1 MIENGRGGIEH
12 IVVAAG
18 LVSRSQL
25 NKLFSEKKGS
35 GKRLTRLMIEKGLV
49 SEQELQGLI
58 EEKYGIKKISLQKF
72 KPVPHL
78 ISAFPSELAL
88 KRRMI
93 PLAMRKGK
101 LVLAMSDPLDL
112 AAVDDAAR
120 CSGCE
125 IMPVMAEEGEINY
138 LLTQLYSI
146 SNENNTHQT
155 NNERNKA
162 QTEERERLSALEDAP
177 VVKMVNTLIERAVEE
192 GASDI
197 HLEPASKT
205 LRIRFRVD
213 GVLHDLPSS
222 PLSSAAH
229 IISRVKIMANL
240 DIAEKRLPQDG
251 NIEWHGR
258 RKGASL
264 RISTLP
270 TVHGEKVV
278 IRILEKE
285 RIILPL
291 EKLGFSDYNYKQFL
305 PLLLN
310 HHGLLLVTGPT
321 GSGKTTTLYSALNYL
336 NRPEV
341 NLVTVEDPVEY
352 QLDGINQVQV
362 LPRIKRSFA
371 GSLRSILRQDPDI
384 IMVGEIR
391 DLETAKITTQAA
403 MTGHL
408 VLSTLHTNNAAS
420 AVIRLVDMGLEEYLV
435 SASLVGVIAQRL
447 VRTICPH
454 CRKVYNPDQ
463 EEKRL
468 YRRFF
473 SNEAPLQ
480 LYKGSGCRY
489 CNNTGYKGRM
499 SIQEVLAL
507 NRELQ
512 ELIMAGVTA
521 ELLQARAVECGMETL
536 VKDGLRAVESGK
548 TTVDEIVRSTFSSIF
563 DEKLAG
569 NTDNT
574 AFIKAL
580 HDR

>member
-1 MIENGRGGIEH
+1 LSENGRRGIEN

-18 LVSRSQL
+18 LISRSKMNEL
-25 NKLFSEKKGS
+25 YNERKDS
-35 GKRLTRLMIEKGLV
+35 GKRITRLMIEKGLV
-49 SEQELQGLI
+49 SEDELHGLI
-58 EEKYGIKKISLQKF
+58 EAKYGIKKVSLHQF
-72 KPVPHL
+72 NPGLQLVSV
-78 ISAFPSELAL
+78 IPSELAI

-93 PLAMRKGK
+93 PLAMKKDK
-101 LVLAMSDPLDL
+101 LILAMSDPLDL

-125 IMPVMAEEGEINY
+125 IKPVMAKDSEINF

-146 SNENNTHQT
+146 P
-155 NNERNKA
+155 A
-162 QTEERERLSALEDAP
+162 EEGSAINYNQSKEARAEEEARLFALENAP

-197 HLEPASKT
+197 HLEPANRV

-213 GVLHDLPSS
+213 GVLRDLPSS

-229 IISRVKIMANL
+229 IVSRVKIMANL

-251 NIEWHGR
+251 NIEWRGYG
-258 RKGASL
+258 KSASL
-264 RISTLP
+264 RVSTLP

-278 IRILEKE
+278 IRLLEKE

-291 EKLGFSDYNYKQFL
+291 EKLGFSEYNYKQFL

-352 QLDGINQVQV
+352 QLEGVNQVQV

-371 GSLRSILRQDPDI
+371 SSLRSILRQDPDI

-420 AVIRLVDMGLEEYLV
+420 AVTRLVDMGLEDYLV

-454 CRKVYNPDQ
+454 CRRAYSPGQ
-463 EEKRL
+463 EEKKL
-468 YRRFF
+468 YRRFLN
-473 SNEAPLQ
+473 SVAPQQ
-480 LYKGSGCRY
+480 LYRGAGCRH
-489 CNNTGYKGRM
+489 CNQTGYRGRT

-512 ELIMAGVTA
+512 ELIMAGATA
-521 ELLQARAVECGMETL
+521 EQVQTKAVQCGMETL
-536 VKDGLRAVESGK
+536 VKDGLRSVENGK
-548 TTVDEIVRSTFSSIF
+548 TTLDEIVRSTFSTIF
-563 DEKLAG
+563 DENPADS
-569 NTDNT
+569 TDNT
-574 AFIKAL
+574 AFIRAL
-580 HDR
+580 YGR

>member
-1 MIENGRGGIEH
+1 
-12 IVVAAG
+12 
-18 LVSRSQL
+18 
-25 NKLFSEKKGS
+25 
-35 GKRLTRLMIEKGLV
+35 
-49 SEQELQGLI
+49 
-58 EEKYGIKKISLQKF
+58 
-72 KPVPHL
+72 
-78 ISAFPSELAL
+78 
-88 KRRMI
+88 
-93 PLAMRKGK
+93 
-101 LVLAMSDPLDL
+101 
-112 AAVDDAAR
+112 
-120 CSGCE
+120 
-125 IMPVMAEEGEINY
+125 
-138 LLTQLYSI
+138 
-146 SNENNTHQT
+146 
-155 NNERNKA
+155 
-162 QTEERERLSALEDAP
+162 
-177 VVKMVNTLIERAVEE
+177 
-192 GASDI
+192 
-197 HLEPASKT
+197 
-205 LRIRFRVD
+205 
-213 GVLHDLPSS
+213 
-222 PLSSAAH
+222 
-229 IISRVKIMANL
+229 
-240 DIAEKRLPQDG
+240 
-251 NIEWHGR
+251 
-258 RKGASL
+258 
-264 RISTLP
+264 
-270 TVHGEKVV
+270 
-278 IRILEKE
+278 
-285 RIILPL
+285 
-291 EKLGFSDYNYKQFL
+291 LGFSDYNYKQFL